1 MYYLTKIKQG
11 RMIIRHYKC
20 TLKTDVVLNASLA
33 TEGNMET
40 LDYIP
45 GSNFLGIVANQ
56 IYQNYMDQAVE
67 VLHNGHVSFGD
78 GIIYN
83 DEVFYPMPNCFLQDK
98 LEKKIVDK
106 EEADQGKK
114 SDAVYL
120 DFNIDHKKGVLN
132 KHNQKRQ
139 LKQMR
144 SGFISASGKIITE
157 IPKSFSLKSA
167 YDRAN
172 RRTDE
177 GKMFGFEAI
186 EAGTQFLFSIN
197 FKDENHIQIVEN
209 ALLGN
214 KRIGKSKSAE
224 YGQVLIEHFDKSEIE
239 IEAQRIVEN
248 VTIVYA
254 QSNLCFIDKET
265 GQQTFQPTADQLG
278 VPGGKVVW
286 DKSQIRTFT
295 YSPWNFQRNASSMQ
309 RHCIKMGSV
318 FYVEGASA
326 ERNENQQIGEF
337 YNEGLGR
344 VIYDPIFLKSNPD
357 DERLTSLS
365 FVKADLI
372 KEEIG
377 KNSEPV
383 AINTSLGHF
392 LKKQKDLAE
401 AELKL
406 AKEINEAIEKY
417 KDTGITRKV
426 TSSQWGN
433 IRAVATDFLINVKTW
448 EEFMIK
454 LGLKEGEKKNGLLTC
469 GKMAEKLWDER
480 NIKDIKELLTNIQN
494 ENKLLFTIKFSSEM
508 AKEAI
513 NFKNKKQ

>member
-1 MYYLTKIKQG
+1 
-11 RMIIRHYKC
+11 MIIKHYLC

-45 GSNFLGIVANQ
+45 GSNFLGIVANE
-56 IYQNYMDQAVE
+56 IYGNRKELAMDI
-67 VLHNGHVSFGD
+67 LHNGHVSFGD

-98 LEKKIVDK
+98 LDKKIVND
-106 EEADQGKK
+106 EESDQGKK

-120 DFNIDHKKGVLN
+120 DFKIDHKKGVLN
-132 KHNQKRQ
+132 NNNQKRQ

-144 SGFISASGKIITE
+144 SGFISASGKVITE

-167 YDRAN
+167 YDRTN

-186 EAGTQFLFSIN
+186 LAGTQFLFSIN
-197 FKDENHIQIVEN
+197 YKNEDHVQIVEN
-209 ALLGN
+209 VLLGN
-214 KRIGKSKSAE
+214 RHIGKSKSAE
-224 YGQVLIEHFDKSEIE
+224 YGQVFIEHFDKSVIR
-239 IEAQRIVEN
+239 IEAQSIVEN
-248 VTIVYA
+248 ATIVYA
-254 QSNLCFIDKET
+254 QSNLCFIDPVT

-278 VPGGKVVW
+278 VRGGSVVW

-309 RHCIKMGSV
+309 RHCVKMGSV
-318 FYVEGASA
+318 FYVEGGSA

-337 YNEGLGR
+337 INEGLGR
-344 VIYDPIFLKSNPD
+344 VIYDPIFLKSDPD
-357 DERLTSLS
+357 DERLTSIS
-365 FVKADLI
+365 FVKAYLI
-372 KEEIG
+372 KEKIG
-377 KNSEPV
+377 KKSEPV

-392 LKKQKDLAE
+392 LKKQKELAE

-417 KDTGITRKV
+417 KETGLTRKV

-433 IRAVATDFLINVKTW
+433 IRAVATDFLINGKTW

-454 LGLKEGEKKNGLLTC
+454 LGLKEGEEKNGLLTR

-480 NIKDIKELLTNIQN
+480 NKKDIKDLLTNIQN

-513 NFKNKKQ
+513 KFTNKKQ